1 MRQKIFMTIMF
12 PWSWLPSYFMFL
24 KKKKKKKKK
33 KCEREETE
41 EKSTESGEWTH
52 KRHLLRSSVEIRGA
66 RDEFNVL
73 ESMLLDKYY
82 HKRRLFGSPVGQ
94 LMLL

>member
-1 MRQKIFMTIMF
+1 MRQKIFMAIMF

-24 KKKKKKKKK
+24 KKKKK

>member
-1 MRQKIFMTIMF
+1 MCQKIFMAIMF

-24 KKKKKKKKK
+24 KKKEKKKK